1 MAHYKLQ
8 LNEVYSYQ
16 FEVEADSLESAI
28 EYGKRKFWQTGGEYE
43 PTGDVQLVVYGK
55 SNSRA
60 LRRIKI
66 EGC

>member
-8 LNEVYSYQ
+8 LNEVFSYQ

-28 EYGKRKFWQTGGEYE
+28 EYGKKTFYKSGHEYE
-43 PTGDVQLVVYGK
+43 ATGDVQLVVYGK
-55 SNSRA
+55 SNNRA